1 MTVHAIDMPDVF
13 AGGEPRRV
21 LWDDE
26 TGEVSG
32 EHSQV
37 PDIRDTMDR
46 AERDG
51 VLPHIAGHWKLRD
64 PRRDPRDFLVVLF
77 WTGCPPLDLP
87 DWIPPALR
95 VEPTPF
101 ILNDIGDE
109 VA

>member
-37 PDIRDTMDR
+37 PDIRDAMDR

-77 WTGCPPLDLP
+77 WPEPPLDLP

-95 VEPTPF
+95 VEPTPG